1 MNKAEDTPI
10 LDKVTSFNTN
20 SLGNLEQMTGKKV
33 LKVFYSW
40 SGSLGETHRGG
51 LKGDEGREVNSR
63 TAQPQ
68 GHCHGL
74 SDERHLVSATDPES
88 LESVL

>member
-51 LKGDEGREVNSR
+51 LKGDEGREVTVGQLNPR
-63 TAQPQ
+63 ATAT
-68 GHCHGL
+68 G
-74 SDERHLVSATDPES
+74 
-88 LESVL
+88 